1 MQCFICVAYLMII
14 ATAHP
19 PKDREITKA
28 IEKRSIFNDV
38 IQSLRIRAHLP
49 EDINLNDE
57 NNIGENYDTYGIEN
71 ESLQL
76 PNDLNFM
83 PRRNDRIEMPPMKYR
98 FPKNLKSNDSFDN
111 VESPKDEIVV
121 YVNTPEEDSETSSTT
136 QKPKKQK
143 RPRPPTHK
151 NKNTIAMQNDDIPG
165 TAATND
171 KPFTNTM
178 GGLSQ
183 IGHRESQTVVKPTVI
198 VNFRGSVMHRESDIR
213 LERRRNEN
221 STIIPQ
227 NIFNI
232 NQEIKVERNDAMD
245 IIGEM
250 KKSLNVKQDMNIGET
265 RKSQIEE
272 DMMMCETSSSKDNK
286 KSNRSDRTNKS
297 SDSFSK
303 KRAAGIPDIK
313 KKFTDYSRLGTLIAA
328 EEQQMTM

>member
-1 MQCFICVAYLMII
+1 MQCFICVTYLMII

-19 PKDREITKA
+19 PKDREITKVV
-28 IEKRSIFNDV
+28 EKRSIFNDV
-38 IQSLRIRAHLP
+38 IQSLRMRAQLP
-49 EDINLNDE
+49 EDINLSDE
-57 NNIGENYDTYGIEN
+57 NNIGQNYDYGIEN

-76 PNDLNFM
+76 PNDLDFM

-98 FPKNLKSNDSFDN
+98 FPKNLKGNDSFDN
-111 VESPKDEIVV
+111 VESAKEEIVV
-121 YVNTPEEDSETSSTT
+121 YVNSPDEDGDVSSTT

-143 RPRPPTHK
+143 RPRPPANK
-151 NKNTIAMQNDDIPG
+151 NKNTIAIKNDDFTETVP
-165 TAATND
+165 TNS
-171 KPFTNTM
+171 KPFSNTM

-221 STIIPQ
+221 STNIPQ

-245 IIGEM
+245 SVGE
-250 KKSLNVKQDMNIGET
+250 QDVNIRDL
-265 RKSQIEE
+265 RKSQVEE

-286 KSNRSDRTNKS
+286 KTKRSDRSNK
-297 SDSFSK
+297 FNVLQI
-303 KRAAGIPDIK
+303 R
-313 KKFTDYSRLGTLIAA
+313 FTL
-328 EEQQMTM
+328 